1 MAGYSPL
8 IPPGRP
14 GCGRRPAAAGGR
26 GKGARNLCSWCLNE
40 KVGDGLVGVSPGDV
54 APVFG
59 DVTGED
65 RTGLESG
72 VGVGLAVGFGFGLL
86 V

>member
-1 MAGYSPL
+1 
-8 IPPGRP
+8 
-14 GCGRRPAAAGGR
+14 
-26 GKGARNLCSWCLNE
+26 
-40 KVGDGLVGVSPGDV
+40 VGDGLVGVSPGDV
-54 APVFG
+54 EPVFG

-72 VGVGLAVGFGFGLL
+72 VGVGLDVGFGFGFGLL